1 MKIKKVVKMK
11 KKLLPDLGLEVGDKV
26 SWHGVIGKVTLII
39 LSVDYP
45 IVVDFG
51 NQVSSTDKMPNGCFM
66 KNGLYLDWHKTPSL
80 KKIEKLKKVKKEK
93 AKSSKERIKP

>member
-1 MKIKKVVKMK
+1 MKNKI
-11 KKLLPDLGLEVGDKV
+11 LPDLGLKVGDKV

-51 NQVSSTDKMPNGCFM
+51 NQVSNTDKMPKGCFM

-80 KKIEKLKKVKKEK
+80 KKIEKLKNEK
-93 AKSSKERIKP
+93 AKSSKKRIKL